1 MAQPIPFKPPP
12 RDPRKALFSRLQ
24 SAPAEHAEAVLA
36 AYEVLQGLHD
46 RGVLDLMR
54 GALGASDQIIEN
66 VVDVVNSPEAIR
78 AIRNL
83 LLLTRALAATDPDL
97 LADFTDALPK
107 ALVQAQAEE
116 AKPPGLFKLLSTFW
130 NRDFRRG
137 LAAANDLLVMFGKNL
152 SRKNPEP
159 NPLFNPSSI
168 KEKL

>member
-1 MAQPIPFKPPP
+1 MAQPIAFKPPP
-12 RDPRKALFSRLQ
+12 RDPREALFSRLQ

-83 LLLTRALAATDPDL
+83 LLLTRALATIEPGL
-97 LADFTDALPK
+97 LEDFTDTLPR
-107 ALVQAQAEE
+107 ALVQAHDEE

-137 LAAANDLLVMFGKNL
+137 LAAANDLFVMFGKNL

-159 NPLFNPSSI
+159 NPLFNSSSN
-168 KEKL
+168 EGNL

>member
-1 MAQPIPFKPPP
+1 MAHPIPFKPPP
-12 RDPRKALFSRLQ
+12 RDPREALFSRLQ

-46 RGVLDLMR
+46 RGALDLMR
-54 GALGASDQIIEN
+54 GALGASDRIIEN
-66 VVDVVNSPEAIR
+66 VVDVARSPEAIL

-83 LLLTRALAATDPDL
+83 LLLTKALASIDPDL

-107 ALVQAQAEE
+107 ALVQAHAEE

-137 LAAANDLLVMFGKNL
+137 LAAFNDLFVMFGKNL
-152 SRKNPEP
+152 SRKNPE
-159 NPLFNPSSI
+159 S
-168 KEKL
+168 